1 MIACSIVTAVQQMTK
16 IRFRPKYLAGIMPSQ
31 PNTRA
36 LVVINNTPALIVRG
50 KLGSLL
56 SISAKS
62 VLVKT
67 VTGPIAES

>member
-1 MIACSIVTAVQQMTK
+1 MIACSIVRTAWQMTK

-36 LVVINNTPALIVRG
+36 PVVINNTPSLIVRG

-56 SISAKS
+56 SISFKS
-62 VLVKT
+62 VLAKT